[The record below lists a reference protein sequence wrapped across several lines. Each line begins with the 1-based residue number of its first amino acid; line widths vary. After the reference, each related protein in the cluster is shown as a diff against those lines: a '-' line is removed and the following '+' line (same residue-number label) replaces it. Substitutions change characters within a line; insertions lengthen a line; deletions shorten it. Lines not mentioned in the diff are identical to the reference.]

1 MVQHF
6 NHGGVCPD
14 LHGHAVMS
22 DLQTFLL
29 GPGGV
34 CDPVSPSPD
43 PPSPF
48 LSPRESLRVSLLD
61 TEEPSKC
68 EELLTGLEQ
77 RPLQGLCVSLNVDNQ
92 VEEINVEMPLA
103 VEVEL

>member
-1 MVQHF
+1 MVQHLDH
-6 NHGGVCPD
+6 NGVCPD
-14 LHGHAVMS
+14 LQGHAVVP

-34 CDPVSPSPD
+34 DDPVSPG
-43 PPSPF
+43 
-48 LSPRESLRVSLLD
+48 LLD
-61 TEEPSKC
+61 TEHPGKR

-92 VEEINVEMPLA
+92 VEEINVEMPL
-103 VEVEL
+103 EVEAE